1 MPIITRYLSN
11 KSKYSLINKSFSIVN
26 RRLLH
31 NTTKLSSPYSF
42 DTQKFVEKLETQ
54 GFSRTQANAILYAM
68 QDVIQESITRLTAQ
82 MVTKQ
87 EQEKNVYTY
96 RVDFA
101 QLKSEIQMMEKNDFA
116 LMKAEHDKLM
126 NEIDRLKGKL
136 KEDINRTQSSVRLD
150 INLEKGRLRDESSQQ
165 DIKLEEARSKIEGEI
180 GNLKTQME
188 GIKFQILQYMIGTV
202 TGTSAL
208 LLAYMRMF
216 K

>member
-1 MPIITRYLSN
+1 L
-11 KSKYSLINKSFSIVN
+11 KSSI
-26 RRLLH
+26 
-31 NTTKLSSPYSF
+31 
-42 DTQKFVEKLETQ
+42 E
-54 GFSRTQANAILYAM
+54 
-68 QDVIQESITRLTAQ
+68 RLTAQ

-188 GIKFQILQYMIGTV
+188 GIKFQILQYMIGKLTIIHLHIISLTCFRYCNWYKCLTTCIHENVQIVHKKEKNTV
-202 TGTSAL
+202 YKYVNIKYL
-208 LLAYMRMF
+208 H
-216 K
+216 